1 MRIFKKYYYNMD
13 NRKKIMVAGYIFQ
26 NFVSSDD
33 LDKIE
38 NTRLM
43 KLLYLVNFTYM
54 IQNTHYDSFDKTPFE
69 GFKYT
74 AFENGPV
81 ERFVYS
87 YIYDIRSALKHG
99 FRFDK
104 VSDVLSAE
112 ISSLNAAIAQVQ
124 ETFGQRD
131 TKWLVDFT
139 HCMLTEWSRTT
150 LSEEMTFSS
159 GGYRTECRALE
170 AYYNYYNGETK

>member
-1 MRIFKKYYYNMD
+1 MD
-13 NRKKIMVAGYIFQ
+13 NRKKILVAGYIFQ

-54 IQNTHYDSFDKTPFE
+54 IQNNHRDSFDKTPFE
-69 GFKYT
+69 GFTYT

-87 YIYDIRSALKHG
+87 FMPDIRSALKHG
-99 FRFDK
+99 FRFDL
-104 VSDVLSAE
+104 VSSELDADLPL
-112 ISSLNAAIAQVQ
+112 LNAAIAQVK
-124 ETFGQRD
+124 ETFAQRD

-139 HCMLTEWSRTT
+139 HCMLTEWVRTP
-150 LSEEMTFSS
+150 LSEVMTFMS

-170 AYYNYYNGETK
+170 AYYNYYNGQANQ